1 MSPQP
6 GSAEEAR
13 PRAPQ
18 AVAFAV
24 HTRRNIFVQVTGLA
38 MVIATALNV
47 TPWPYVAGWAAAAV
61 CVLGA
66 EDQLLRAMGRGGPNA
81 AKLSAWAPAF
91 RIAGTTLYAT
101 AALTLIVR
109 GGGPER
115 LFAVALICASC
126 VHVLMRH
133 YRRPWTLVGALSP
146 YIAILL
152 WLAVQQVRLG
162 LAAHHLL
169 AAAIGTF
176 TLGTFALQFWSA
188 RGQLN
193 AAWTELQNA
202 REAAEARERAAE
214 AASRAKSNFLAIM
227 SHELRTPLNGVL
239 GMAQALTLE
248 KLSDSQR
255 ERVKVIR
262 RSSESLLAV
271 LNDLLDLSKIET
283 SSLELEV
290 GEFDLEHLVRGVV
303 AAYEPLAQKK
313 GLAFSFQVSEAACGH
328 YLGDSARIRRI
339 LYSLA
344 DNAVKFTDAGGVMLG
359 VQRDGDH
366 LVFRV
371 DDSGIGIEESAL
383 AHLFEGFFQADASL
397 SRRHGGAGLGLAIC
411 REMSQL
417 MGGSIEAI
425 SEFGAG
431 STFIVRLPLA
441 PAPAAA
447 QAPAA
452 ETAPAEESGGA
463 LRVLA
468 AEDNDTNQLVLKTLL
483 AQCGVDVTLVEN
495 GQQAVEAWEAQTWD
509 IILMDIQMPV
519 MDGVV
524 ATRAIR
530 EGERT
535 SGRARTPILAVTANA
550 MTHQVAEY
558 EAAGMDGMVPKPL
571 DITALLAAMQ
581 KALEPAEADQQFTA
595 RSSAA

>member
-1 MSPQP
+1 
-6 GSAEEAR
+6 
-13 PRAPQ
+13 
-18 AVAFAV
+18 
-24 HTRRNIFVQVTGLA
+24 
-38 MVIATALNV
+38 
-47 TPWPYVAGWAAAAV
+47 
-61 CVLGA
+61 
-66 EDQLLRAMGRGGPNA
+66 
-81 AKLSAWAPAF
+81 
-91 RIAGTTLYAT
+91 
-101 AALTLIVR
+101 
-109 GGGPER
+109 
-115 LFAVALICASC
+115 
-126 VHVLMRH
+126 
-133 YRRPWTLVGALSP
+133 
-146 YIAILL
+146 
-152 WLAVQQVRLG
+152 
-162 LAAHHLL
+162 
-169 AAAIGTF
+169 
-176 TLGTFALQFWSA
+176 
-188 RGQLN
+188 
-193 AAWTELQNA
+193 
-202 REAAEARERAAE
+202 
-214 AASRAKSNFLAIM
+214 
-227 SHELRTPLNGVL
+227 
-239 GMAQALTLE
+239 
-248 KLSDSQR
+248 
-255 ERVKVIR
+255 
-262 RSSESLLAV
+262 
-271 LNDLLDLSKIET
+271 
-283 SSLELEV
+283 
-290 GEFDLEHLVRGVV
+290 
-303 AAYEPLAQKK
+303 
-313 GLAFSFQVSEAACGH
+313 
-328 YLGDSARIRRI
+328 
-339 LYSLA
+339 
-344 DNAVKFTDAGGVMLG
+344 